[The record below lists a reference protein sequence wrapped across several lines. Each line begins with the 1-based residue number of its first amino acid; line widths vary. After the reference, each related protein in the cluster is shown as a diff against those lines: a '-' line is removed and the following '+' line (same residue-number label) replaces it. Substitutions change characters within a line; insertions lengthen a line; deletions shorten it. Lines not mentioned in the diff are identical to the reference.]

1 MDISGNDINTNPSK
15 IELTHANP
23 PQNFGELRRFL
34 GDELRFETYKYFFEK
49 NAKLRELFKKNKLFL
64 WKKIQQYAFD
74 NLKT

>member
-34 GDELRFETYKYFFEK
+34 GDELRFETYK
-49 NAKLRELFKKNKLFL
+49 
-64 WKKIQQYAFD
+64 
-74 NLKT
+74 